1 MELGMIGLGRMGF
14 NMTERL
20 MLGGHKL
27 VVFDRNPDT
36 VQSAVD
42 KGAKG
47 VGSLKEMVET
57 LSALRAVWIMV
68 PSGAPVDA
76 TIDELLPLLA
86 KDDVI
91 IDGGNSY
98 YKDSVARGKRVTAAG
113 LHYQ

>member
-1 MELGMIGLGRMGF
+1 MAYTAKGIDQHLAPLQNQALTGGDVMELGMIGLGRMGF

-27 VVFDRNPDT
+27 VVYDRNAGT

-47 VGSLKEMVET
+47 TASLKEVVE
-57 LSALRAVWIMV
+57 ALTAPRVVWIMV

-76 TIDELLPLLA
+76 TIDELLPLMA
-86 KDDVI
+86 ND
-91 IDGGNSY
+91 
-98 YKDSVARGKRVTAAG
+98 
-113 LHYQ
+113 